1 MSVRD
6 LCHPGAL
13 IYRVYL
19 AKPVTGKSPA
29 TGEPL
34 RGFTPVCSRWAGFET
49 ISSRESVTNSRQDF
63 SYSHRIVIRGDGDR
77 MPFVAASWQAKID
90 CRLFEVTSVNT
101 INRGEWI
108 EILVSESVDR

>member
-6 LCHPGAL
+6 LCHAGAL
-13 IYRVYL
+13 IYRVCFS
-19 AKPVTGKSPA
+19 KPITGKNPS

-34 RGFTPVCSRWAGFET
+34 RGFTPVCERWAAMET

-63 SYSHRIVIRGDGDR
+63 SYSHRIVIRGEGGGI
-77 MPFVAASWQAKID
+77 PFVAASWQVE
-90 CRLFEVTSVNT
+90 RGNRVFEVVSVNT
-101 INRGEWI
+101 INRSEWI

>member
-1 MSVRD
+1 MSARD

-13 IYRVYL
+13 IYRVHL
-19 AKPVTGKSPA
+19 AKPITGKNPA

-63 SYSHRIVIRGDGDR
+63 SYSHRIVIRGEGDR
-77 MPFVAASWQAKID
+77 MPFVAASWQVERGK
-90 CRLFEVTSVNT
+90 RLFEVVSVNT
-101 INRGEWI
+101 INRSEWI